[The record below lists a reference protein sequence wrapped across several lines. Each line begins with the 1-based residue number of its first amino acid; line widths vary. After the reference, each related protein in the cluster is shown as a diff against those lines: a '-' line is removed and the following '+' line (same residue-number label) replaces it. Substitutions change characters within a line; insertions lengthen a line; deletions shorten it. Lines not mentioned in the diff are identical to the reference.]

1 VSADAR
7 RPPTTVDKVH
17 ALERITTR
25 YGGVDFEPR
34 YRLAIAMHGVLLGL
48 ATPWEIPRFIEGLYV
63 TQRAMHAELMGLD
76 MRNKVSV
83 IEVPLFFFLGRNDR
97 HVDADLAAAYFETL
111 RAPKRSCSGSS
122 GPRTMCRST
131 SRACSTKASCRR
143 FDLLR
148 RVGLL
153 TIQVCGTEDNE
164 PTGPASLA

>member
-1 VSADAR
+1 MSPRAPCMRSYWVS
-7 RPPTTVDKVH
+7 
-17 ALERITTR
+17 IC
-25 YGGVDFEPR
+25 
-34 YRLAIAMHGVLLGL
+34 AI
-48 ATPWEIPRFIEGLYV
+48 RC
-63 TQRAMHAELMGLD
+63 
-76 MRNKVSV
+76 
-83 IEVPLFFFLGRNDR
+83 RNDR

-164 PTGPASLA
+164 PTGLLHLPDG